1 MIFRDLSEEELPAY
15 DRLALKHG
23 TVFNRLDW
31 IKLFQGRMKPLGL
44 FASGNEMIGGVT
56 LYSECRFGLRILRR
70 GPYTPVAGPFIDIKG
85 DRSLTILEAWRTA
98 LTCLEE
104 YIAKQKYA
112 LVMLPLDLKIKD
124 ALPFFW
130 QKYKVIPK
138 YTYIIDLKQPM
149 DDILKNMAQKRRQN
163 MAKAKK
169 DGIRIEF
176 TEDYNIVRELVIATF
191 NRREKAL
198 DMTMMDVLL
207 FQYAKASNSFA
218 FTAYREETPIATCF
232 FIHDGKTSYR
242 LLSGYRADLSHNG
255 ASPLA
260 DVAAMEYAQK
270 NGIENF
276 DFEGS
281 VMPGIE
287 RYFRDFGCP
296 LFPYLTVNK
305 ALLPI
310 ELLLKFRNREAF

>member
-1 MIFRDLSEEELPAY
+1 MTLRELTEEELPVY
-15 DRLALKHG
+15 DRLALNHG

-31 IKLFQGRMKPLGL
+31 IKLFKGRMKPMGL
-44 FASGNEMIGGVT
+44 FDGVDEMIGGVT
-56 LYSECRFGLRILRR
+56 LYSERRLGLNVLRR
-70 GPYTPVAGPFIDIKG
+70 APYTPMVGPFLYV
-85 DRSLTILEAWRTA
+85 RSESSLTILETWRAA

-104 YIAKQKYA
+104 YIAGKKYA
-112 LVMLPLDLKIKD
+112 LVMLPFDPKIKD

-138 YTYIIDLKQPM
+138 YTYIIDLKHSIEE
-149 DDILKNMAQKRRQN
+149 ILKNMAQKRRQN
-163 MAKAKK
+163 ISKAKK

-176 TEDYNIVRELVIATF
+176 TEDYNIVRQLVMETF
-191 NRREKAL
+191 KRREKEL
-198 DMTMMDVLL
+198 DASMMDAVL
-207 FQYAKASNSFA
+207 FDYATASNSFA
-218 FTAYREETPIATCF
+218 FTAFRGETPIATCF
-232 FIHDGKTSYR
+232 FIHDKKTSYR
-242 LLSGYRADLSHNG
+242 LLSGYRADLNHNG

-260 DVAAMEYAQK
+260 DVVAMEYAQK
-270 NGIENF
+270 IGIEHF

-296 LFPYLTVNK
+296 IYPYLTVNK

-310 ELLLKFRNREAF
+310 EMLLKFRNRELF